1 MSIIEEMVGSTI
13 LVGTNTSIGIR
24 LIAKTRS
31 FLIKSS
37 VGCSMMF
44 L

>member
-13 LVGTNTSIGIR
+13 LVGTSTSIGIQT
-24 LIAKTRS
+24 IAKTRR
-31 FLIKSS
+31 FLIRSS

>member
-1 MSIIEEMVGSTI
+1 MSITEEMGGSTI
-13 LVGTNTSIGIR
+13 LEGTSKSIGIQ
-24 LIAKTRS
+24 LIAKTRR
-31 FLIKSS
+31 FLIRSS